1 MTDVESSRRTAAVKR
16 RALELGF
23 NAVGITTLEPS
34 AYSDAFAEG
43 LASGYHGETTALT
56 PQGEPRDERRPAVG
70 WLHITEC
77 SREAGR
83 VCSSACIFTT
93 YDARQ

>member
-23 NAVGITTLEPS
+23 NAVGIPTLEPS

-43 LASGYHGETTALT
+43 PASGYAGDMPYLPRPAERRTHPARIVPPRPLPHPHT
-56 PQGEPRDERRPAVG
+56 PQ
-70 WLHITEC
+70 
-77 SREAGR
+77 
-83 VCSSACIFTT
+83 
-93 YDARQ
+93 